1 MPKRALIASRPWL
14 LASVTAALAYYFLWN
29 NPIGGLWLILLKG
42 SAVGLLAI
50 YVLRRARGYSANLL
64 FAVLVLSSLGDMA
77 IELSFEHGG
86 ALFAAGHILA
96 VILYALNRRQRLST
110 SQIALAVTL
119 LVAVPLLAWLL
130 SGSAL
135 VALYGALLGAM
146 AAAAWVSRF
155 PRYRVGLGAILF
167 VVSDWLIFARMGPL
181 QLEALADLF
190 VWPLYYAGQLMIAT
204 GIVQVLRGQRPAR

>member
-77 IELSFEHGG
+77 IVLSLEYGG
-86 ALFAAGHILA
+86 ALFAAAHILA
-96 VILYALNRRQRLST
+96 VILYALNRRQSPST
-110 SQIALAVTL
+110 SQTALAVTL
-119 LVAVPLLAWLL
+119 FVATPLLAWLL
-130 SGSAL
+130 SASVA
-135 VALYGALLGAM
+135 VALYGVILGAM
-146 AAAAWVSRF
+146 AAAAWLSRF

-167 VVSDWLIFARMGPL
+167 VVSDWLLFAGMGPL
-181 QLEALADLF
+181 NLEALADMF